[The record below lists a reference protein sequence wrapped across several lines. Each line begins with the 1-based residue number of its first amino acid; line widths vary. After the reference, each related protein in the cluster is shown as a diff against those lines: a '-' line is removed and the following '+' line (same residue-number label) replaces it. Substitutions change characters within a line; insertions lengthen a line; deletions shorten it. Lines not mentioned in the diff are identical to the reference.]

1 LPTRRRHWS
10 GRRDDLYATT
20 ATRAGCARRNAAAQ
34 DTAATE
40 TPINRPPA
48 PTQSSSN
55 TPGRNVCLLELVAPQ
70 PLSPIIIYY
79 VRLSRIPLLHSRV
92 QFMIIMT
99 PPPELRK
106 LSSIAADADIVRRIC
121 FTSRVAADRR
131 CVRSEIGRRRVTT
144 ADQARRCRLVFLH
157 PRGQTGWSILIATG
171 TCCSPPTARHRCA

>member
-1 LPTRRRHWS
+1 MSRASRSPTSLPVSESNAPPNSCRRALASACASKLRASDRTLDQTDIAATQEGRSRGREQGPVICACHARCGGTGGWDWRRGHSIIWRPFGHLPTRRRHWS

-70 PLSPIIIYY
+70 PLSPIIYYY
-79 VRLSRIPLLHSRV
+79 VRL
-92 QFMIIMT
+92 
-99 PPPELRK
+99 
-106 LSSIAADADIVRRIC
+106 
-121 FTSRVAADRR
+121 
-131 CVRSEIGRRRVTT
+131 
-144 ADQARRCRLVFLH
+144 
-157 PRGQTGWSILIATG
+157 
-171 TCCSPPTARHRCA
+171 